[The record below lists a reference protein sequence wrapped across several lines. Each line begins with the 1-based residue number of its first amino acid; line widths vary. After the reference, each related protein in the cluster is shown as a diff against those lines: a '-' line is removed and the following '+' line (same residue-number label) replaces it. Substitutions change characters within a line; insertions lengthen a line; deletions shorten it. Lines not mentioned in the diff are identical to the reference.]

1 MISSSKPAEQSTVT
15 SIMNVVVSA
24 PQPFVVINSTFTV
37 PDVMKSTLGVDV
49 FDVAGVPP
57 GKVQLKSVT
66 SLELLPS
73 NDTTVGHPIVLSAN
87 VIKATGGSST
97 SMLMYEELE
106 QEPNVPVIEKVVF
119 VVGFAV

>member
-106 QEPNVPVIEKVVF
+106 QEPNVPVIE
-119 VVGFAV
+119 